1 MRISKLQMILCCV
14 IGFGFGFEEVAQ
26 AGAGNGKRIVNRTV
40 QMAPSPA
47 PDSSKQA
54 AEKELGK
61 RAVNRTLNQGLPSPS
76 PDSSRQRAMPGKR
89 SVN

>member
-1 MRISKLQMILCCV
+1 MFQMRISSLQMIACGL
-14 IGFGFGFEEVAQ
+14 IALAIGFEEVAQ
-26 AGAGNGKRIVNRTV
+26 AGRRIVNRTAQV
-40 QMAPSPA
+40 APSPT

-54 AEKELGK
+54 AENELGK

-76 PDSSRQRAMPGKR
+76 PDSSSQRAMPGKR

>member
-1 MRISKLQMILCCV
+1 MQGKIQNMRISKLQMILCCV

-61 RAVNRTLNQGLPSPS
+61 RAVNLRPV
-76 PDSSRQRAMPGKR
+76 SSNSSK
-89 SVN
+89 